1 MGEKMGSSSP
11 WESLI
16 LNEDK
21 TRKAEYLESEK
32 GQEERSIEDNFDQW
46 AEDLDEMVSEGKISR
61 EEARK
66 QQEEMLESAVKGI
79 EAVRNEEYERQ
90 RREKLQ
96 ALANALRARVDSQT
110 AKPET
115 KEEPPKPSEEKR
127 ELGAYSDTELDE
139 ELAELE
145 AEEAK
150 LVAELGDSELDDE
163 LAALEAEE
171 AALVAELGD
180 DEETAENSEAPKLV
194 AISADFTHDKK
205 ELANDL
211 AEIDLNEE
219 TSKAKFLKKLWKGT
233 LFKKYFQK
241 KYTREYIEGKRTQ
254 NIDGE
259 DLTID
264 DIMGRRKESAIKR
277 FIMGVVEEEDSYIH
291 RKAGEDLVEAD
302 AETSAALKS
311 IIEKFAS
318 APESADEKDLKREF
332 ENDIERFKAEIRDKG
347 RPVDNFTFDNYLEV
361 AQEARACVLHKMA
374 LSRVMEGF
382 KLYNAEV
389 RDGVRTE
396 AHRDNLDK
404 IINKLESS
412 AIGQFIP
419 AEVLAGAVSITSAL
433 TQTGARA
440 AFGVAGGMVAS
451 SVIAGLKERNR
462 VTEDRARLLRDIANG
477 MNYDNSGKTSA
488 DKYEARIFG
497 TCYTIEK
504 ARDLATGIEYAMGT
518 EGEGR
523 TDAVLKAVAEARV
536 RIDLSDESGKD
547 LISYSSENSRG
558 KERLNLDIAL
568 IRAEKSLS
576 EADRVKLEELKKQI
590 QKKIAEDIDEKD
602 KDFKKI
608 RARKALKKSGITL
621 ATGLATFFVS
631 QEIMAAIDPGKIG
644 ILEKA
649 GLLKTSNN
657 KDASETLLASSFG
670 FNRGTYTSEP
680 EVVNKVQLRADQE
693 AEIDRLGAGYT
704 RTTIEEAWTETP
716 DTPNSFD
723 DISPSTFAGR
733 LRVKYDGWANNGTAA
748 ADGNELRAYLT
759 DGQMVSGMRGISTMG
774 NQSFNYDELAAA
786 GRIKGY
792 LTIGGTRFELASTV
806 NEAGQLTWGENGVF
820 TTTAGE
826 TIKALGDNGEKLY
839 KYFEI
844 AMDNG
849 IDADGVQHIIPF
861 ATDVGRDT
869 FDGMIQKAVT
879 VPIEHPAVYEF
890 TKTITH
896 EVSRTVT
903 GAAGAKLGAVAAAIA
918 AALPRTNL
926 GAPRRIESVE
936 FQNEI
941 RVDADGI
948 GRDFTKF
955 ITEPNIQSS
964 GAYSEEKTA
973 EYAKWWD
980 EQDENTRNRAIEVLK
995 KMRASNDWRRSNWG
1009 SGFMTWV
1016 QLKHPEALA

>member
-1 MGEKMGSSSP
+1 MGEKIGPSSP

-21 TRKAEYLESEK
+21 TRKTEYLESEK
-32 GQEERSIEDNFDQW
+32 GQEERSIEESFDRW
-46 AEDLDEMVSEGKISR
+46 VEDLDDMVREGKISQ
-61 EEARK
+61 EDAKK
-66 QQEEMLESAVKGI
+66 QQGEMLESAVKGI
-79 EAVRNEEYERQ
+79 ETVRNEEYERQ

-96 ALANALRARVDSQT
+96 ALASALRARVDSQM
-110 AKPET
+110 AEPE
-115 KEEPPKPSEEKR
+115 KQEPPKPLEEKG
-127 ELGAYSDTELDE
+127 ELETYSDEDLDK
-139 ELAELE
+139 ELAGLE
-145 AEEAK
+145 TEEAR
-150 LVAELGDSELDDE
+150 LVAELGDSELDAE

-171 AALVAELGD
+171 AELAAGLED
-180 DEETAENSEAPKLV
+180 DEEEIAENPPQLV

-205 ELANDL
+205 ELASDL

-219 TSKAKFLKKLWKGT
+219 TSKAKFLKRLWKGT

-241 KYTREYIEGKRTQ
+241 KYAREYIEGKRTQ

-277 FIMGVVEEEDSYIH
+277 FVMGVVEEEDGYIH
-291 RKAGEDLVEAD
+291 RKAGEDLIEAD
-302 AETSAALKS
+302 AETTAALKS

-318 APESADEKDLKREF
+318 APEGANEDDLKREF

-347 RPVDNFTFDNYLEV
+347 RPVDNFTFDNYIEV
-361 AQEARACVLHKMA
+361 AKQARACVLHKMA

-382 KLYNAEV
+382 RLYDAEV

-440 AFGVAGGMVAS
+440 AFGVAGGMAAS
-451 SVIAGLKERNR
+451 SIIAGLRERNR
-462 VTEDRARLLRDIANG
+462 VTEDRARLLRDVANG
-477 MNYDNSGKTSA
+477 MNYDNSGETGA
-488 DKYEARIFG
+488 GKYEARIFG
-497 TCYTIEK
+497 TCYTLEK
-504 ARDLATGIEYAMGT
+504 ARDLAIGIEYAMRS
-518 EGEGR
+518 EGEDR
-523 TDAVLKAVAEARV
+523 TEAILKAIAEARV
-536 RIDLSDESGKD
+536 RIDLSDEAGKD

-558 KERLNLDIAL
+558 KERLELDVAL

-576 EADRVKLEELKKQI
+576 EEDRAKLEELKKQI
-590 QKKIAEDIDEKD
+590 QKKIVEDIDEKD

-621 ATGLATFFVS
+621 GVGLATFFVS
-631 QEIMAAIDPGKIG
+631 QEIMAAVDPGKIG
-644 ILEKA
+644 IFEKA
-649 GLLKTSNN
+649 GILKTNN
-657 KDASETLLASSFG
+657 NQDASETLLASGFG

-680 EVVNKVQLRADQE
+680 EVVDKVQLRADQKT
-693 AEIDRLGAGYT
+693 EIDRLGEGYT
-704 RTTIEEAWTETP
+704 RTTIKESWIETP
-716 DTPNSFD
+716 ESPNSVQD
-723 DISPSTFAGR
+723 VSPSTFADR

-759 DGQMVSGMRGISTMG
+759 DGQMVSGMRGVSTMG

-786 GRIKGY
+786 GKIKGY

-861 ATDVGRDT
+861 ATDAGRDT

-879 VPIEHPAVYEF
+879 IPVEHPAVYEF
-890 TKTITH
+890 TKTITR
-896 EVSRTVT
+896 EIPRTVAGT
-903 GAAGAKLGAVAAAIA
+903 AGAKLGAVAATIA

-926 GAPRRIESVE
+926 GAPHRIESVE

-941 RVDADGI
+941 RVDADGL

-955 ITEPNIQSS
+955 ITEPNIQNP

-980 EQDENTRNRAIEVLK
+980 EQDENTRNRAIEILK

-1009 SGFMTWV
+1009 SSFMTWV